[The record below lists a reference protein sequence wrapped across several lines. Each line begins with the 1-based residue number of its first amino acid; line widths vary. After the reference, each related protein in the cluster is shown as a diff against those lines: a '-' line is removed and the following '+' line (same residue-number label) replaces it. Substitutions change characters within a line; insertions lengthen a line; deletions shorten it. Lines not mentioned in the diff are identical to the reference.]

1 MKKYF
6 KLALVISGL
15 SVQAQA
21 LTQHHLQGRT
31 PVGPYLASL
40 REQSA
45 TIEKIILAKAQEVC
59 KDDDRFMFSDLKIIT
74 RSSGGTID
82 LNHNQDSNDTLNS
95 AIAMG
100 QPHTEFSVD
109 VRCKD

>member
-6 KLALVISGL
+6 KLALLISVL

-21 LTQHHLQGRT
+21 VTQFHLEGRT

-40 REQSA
+40 REVSA
-45 TIEKIILAKAQEVC
+45 TIEHIILAKAREVC
-59 KDDDRFMFSDLKIIT
+59 KNDDRFMFSDLKIIT
-74 RSSGGTID
+74 KSSGGTID
-82 LNHNQDSNDTLNS
+82 FNNNLDSNDTLNS
-95 AIAMG
+95 SIAMG
-100 QPHTEFSVD
+100 QPHSEFSVD